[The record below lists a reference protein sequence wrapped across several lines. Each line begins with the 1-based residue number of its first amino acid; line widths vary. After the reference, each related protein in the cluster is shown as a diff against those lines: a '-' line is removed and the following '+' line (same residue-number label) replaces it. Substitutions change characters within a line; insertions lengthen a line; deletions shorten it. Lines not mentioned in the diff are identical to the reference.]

1 MEVKAWPQAV
11 HLQKHLSQEQS
22 EEQELCI
29 ICYNNSGLSPHT
41 EEQTCQLFPARL
53 TEETG
58 QPRRLVVMNDGH
70 AQRVESHQAQHC
82 PVKRLRL
89 HHTPDR
95 DTQETLLTAEIC
107 RWTSLGT
114 PDACSGHGDA
124 LGY

>member
-1 MEVKAWPQAV
+1 MEVEAWPQTV

-29 ICYNNSGLSPHT
+29 ICYNNSGFSFNT
-41 EEQTCQLFPARL
+41 RGTDVSLFPSRL

-58 QPRRLVVMNDGH
+58 QPRGLVVMNDGH
-70 AQRVESHQAQHC
+70 AQRVESHQAQNR

-89 HHTPDR
+89 HHTADR
-95 DTQETLLTAEIC
+95 DPQETLLAAEIY

-114 PDACSGHGDA
+114 PDACSCRGDA
-124 LGY
+124 FGY